1 MRMRKKKN
9 GDARLARHEGLV
21 MELPDAPLA
30 RPEGREIF
38 LEIGAGKG
46 GFAIEMAK
54 RNPQADYYAMERVK
68 DCIVLAAEKA
78 DAEGRPENLR
88 FIIDTADALPSWFS
102 EGAVDRIFLNFSDPW
117 HKKGYFKRRLTY
129 RKYLAL
135 YFSLLREGGELCFK
149 TDNVPLF
156 DFSLEEIASVDLSP
170 EVVTRD
176 LHASVYAEGNV
187 MTEYEENFVSQ
198 GMKIHML
205 RVKKPIGY
213 LPHYTEPKRA
223 KEKEE
228 EETPV

>member
-9 GDARLARHEGLV
+9 ADGRLASHEGLV
-21 MELPDAPLA
+21 LTCPETPIG
-30 RPEGREIF
+30 RTEGREIY

-54 RNPQADYYAMERVK
+54 RNPGADYYAMERVK
-68 DCIVLAAEKA
+68 DCIVLATEKA
-78 DAEGRPENLR
+78 DAEGRPENLH
-88 FIIDTADALPSWFS
+88 FMIDGADTLPSWFA
-102 EGAVDRIFLNFSDPW
+102 EGSIDRIFLNFSDPW

-135 YFSLLREGGELCFK
+135 YFTLLREGGELCFK

-156 DFSLEEIASVDLSP
+156 DFSLEEIASVDLVP

-176 LHASVYAEGNV
+176 LHASPYAEGNV
-187 MTEYEENFVSQ
+187 MTEYERSFVSQ
-198 GMKIHML
+198 GMKINML
-205 RVKKPIGY
+205 RVKKPAGY

-223 KEKEE
+223 SAEA
-228 EETPV
+228 EETEA

>member
-9 GDARLARHEGLV
+9 ADARLASHEGLV
-21 MELPDAPLA
+21 ISLPEAPIT
-30 RPEGREIF
+30 RTEGREIY

-54 RNPQADYYAMERVK
+54 RNPGADYYAMERVK
-68 DCIVLAAEKA
+68 DCIVLATEKA

-88 FIIDTADALPSWFS
+88 FMIDGADTLPSWFA
-102 EGAVDRIFLNFSDPW
+102 EGSIDRIFLNFSDPW

-135 YFSLLREGGELCFK
+135 YFTLLREGGELCFK

-156 DFSLEEIASVDLSP
+156 DFSLEEIASVDLVP

-176 LHASVYAEGNV
+176 LHASPYAEGNV
-187 MTEYEENFVSQ
+187 MTEYERGFVSQ
-198 GMKIHML
+198 GMKINML
-205 RVKKPIGY
+205 RVKKPKGY

-223 KEKEE
+223 SAEAEGTE
-228 EETPV
+228 A

>member
-9 GDARLARHEGLV
+9 ADARLASHEGLV
-21 MELPDAPLA
+21 LA
-30 RPEGREIF
+30 CPETPIGRTEGREIY

-54 RNPQADYYAMERVK
+54 RNPGADYYAMERVK
-68 DCIVLAAEKA
+68 DCIVLATEKA
-78 DAEGRPENLR
+78 DADGRPENLH
-88 FIIDTADALPSWFS
+88 FMIDGADSLPAWFC

-156 DFSLEEIASVDLSP
+156 DFSLEEIASVDLVP

-176 LHASVYAEGNV
+176 LHASPYAEGNV
-187 MTEYEENFVSQ
+187 MTEYEQNFVSQ
-198 GMKIHML
+198 GMKINML
-205 RVKKPIGY
+205 RVKKPAGY

-223 KEKEE
+223 SAEA
-228 EETPV
+228 EETLG

>member
-9 GDARLARHEGLV
+9 GDARLASHEGLV
-21 MELPDAPLA
+21 LT
-30 RPEGREIF
+30 RPEVPFSRTDRAIF

-46 GFAIEMAK
+46 GFAIEMARK
-54 RNPQADYYAMERVK
+54 NPEADYYAMERVK
-68 DCIVLAAEKA
+68 DCIVIAVEKA
-78 DAEGRPENLR
+78 DADTRPENLH
-88 FIIDTADALPSWFS
+88 FIIDGADDLPLWFA
-102 EGAVDRIFLNFSDPW
+102 EGAVDKIFLNFSDPW

-205 RVKKPIGY
+205 RVKKPVGY

-228 EETPV
+228 EDTLA

>member
-9 GDARLARHEGLV
+9 GDARLAAHEGLV
-21 MELPDAPLA
+21 LSRPEAPLT
-30 RPEGREIF
+30 RKDGREIF

-54 RNPQADYYAMERVK
+54 RNPDADYYAMEKVK
-68 DCIVLAAEKA
+68 DCIVIATEKA
-78 DAEGRPENLR
+78 DADKRPENLH
-88 FIIDTADALPSWFS
+88 FIIDGADDLPLWFA
-102 EGAVDRIFLNFSDPW
+102 EGEVDRIFLNFSDPW

-156 DFSLEEIASVDLSP
+156 DFSLEELTAVDLVP

-176 LHASVYAEGNV
+176 LHASPYAEGNV
-187 MTEYEENFVSQ
+187 MTEYEESFVSQ
-198 GMKIHML
+198 GMTINML
-205 RVKKPIGY
+205 RVKKPAGY
-213 LPHYTEPKRA
+213 IPHYEEPKKKA
-223 KEKEE
+223 SDVEE
-228 EETPV
+228 AL

>member
-9 GDARLARHEGLV
+9 ADARLASHEGLV
-21 MELPDAPLA
+21 LSLPESPIE
-30 RPEGREIF
+30 RTEGREIY

-54 RNPQADYYAMERVK
+54 RNPGADYYAMERVK
-68 DCIVLAAEKA
+68 DCIVLATEKA
-78 DAEGRPENLR
+78 DAEGRPENLH
-88 FIIDTADALPSWFS
+88 FMIDGADTLPSWFA
-102 EGAVDRIFLNFSDPW
+102 EGSIDRIFLNFSDPW

-135 YFSLLREGGELCFK
+135 YFTLLREGGELCFK

-156 DFSLEEIASVDLSP
+156 DFSLEEIASVDLVP

-176 LHASVYAEGNV
+176 LHASPYAEGNV
-187 MTEYEENFVSQ
+187 MTEYERSFVSQ
-198 GMKIHML
+198 GMKINML
-205 RVKKPIGY
+205 RVKKPAGY

-223 KEKEE
+223 SAEA
-228 EETPV
+228 EETLG

>member
-9 GDARLARHEGLV
+9 ADARLASHEGLV
-21 MELPDAPLA
+21 LSLPESPIERA
-30 RPEGREIF
+30 EGREIY

-54 RNPQADYYAMERVK
+54 RNPGADYYAMERVK
-68 DCIVLAAEKA
+68 DCIVLATEKA
-78 DAEGRPENLR
+78 DADGRPENLR
-88 FIIDTADALPSWFS
+88 FMIDGADTLPSWFA
-102 EGAVDRIFLNFSDPW
+102 EGAIDRIFLNFSDPW

-135 YFSLLREGGELCFK
+135 YFTLLREGGELCFK

-156 DFSLEEIASVDLSP
+156 DFSLEEIASVDLVP

-176 LHASVYAEGNV
+176 LHASPYAEGNV
-187 MTEYEENFVSQ
+187 MTEYESNFVSQ
-198 GMKIHML
+198 GMKINML
-205 RVKKPIGY
+205 RVKKPAGY

-223 KEKEE
+223 SAEAEGTE
-228 EETPV
+228 A

>member
-1 MRMRKKKN
+1 
-9 GDARLARHEGLV
+9 
-21 MELPDAPLA
+21 MELPASPLA

-68 DCIVLAAEKA
+68 DCIVLATEKA

-135 YFSLLREGGELCFK
+135 YFSLLRDGGELCFK

-156 DFSLEEIASVDLSP
+156 DFSLEEFEAAGFRL
-170 EVVTRD
+170 ENVTYD
-176 LHASVYAEGNV
+176 LHNSEFNEGNIQ
-187 MTEYEENFVSQ
+187 TEYERNFSAK
-198 GMKIHML
+198 GFTIN
-205 RVKKPIGY
+205 RVEAY
-213 LPHYTEPKRA
+213 LK
-223 KEKEE
+223 
-228 EETPV
+228 

>member
-9 GDARLARHEGLV
+9 ADARLASHEGLV
-21 MELPDAPLA
+21 ISLPEAPIA
-30 RPEGREIF
+30 RTEGREIY

-54 RNPQADYYAMERVK
+54 RNPGADYYAMERVK
-68 DCIVLAAEKA
+68 DCIVLATEKA
-78 DAEGRPENLR
+78 DAEGRPENLH
-88 FIIDTADALPSWFS
+88 FMIDGADTLPSWFA
-102 EGAVDRIFLNFSDPW
+102 EGSIDRIFLNFSDPW

-135 YFSLLREGGELCFK
+135 YFTLLREGGELCFK

-156 DFSLEEIASVDLSP
+156 DFSLEEIASVDLVP

-176 LHASVYAEGNV
+176 LHASPYAEGNV
-187 MTEYEENFVSQ
+187 MTEYERGFVSQ
-198 GMKIHML
+198 GMKINML
-205 RVKKPIGY
+205 RVKKPEGY

-223 KEKEE
+223 SAEAEGAE
-228 EETPV
+228 A